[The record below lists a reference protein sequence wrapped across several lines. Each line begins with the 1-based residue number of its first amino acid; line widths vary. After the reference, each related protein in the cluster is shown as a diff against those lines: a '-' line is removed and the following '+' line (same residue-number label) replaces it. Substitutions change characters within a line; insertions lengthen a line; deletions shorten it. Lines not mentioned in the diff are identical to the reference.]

1 MHSPA
6 MIVITNH
13 IFELHAEAAA
23 NRQAKE
29 AKRTGSRSNGR
40 LAAALTSLRSL
51 LSSPV
56 EGPTALPKL
65 KDYPYRS

>member
-6 MIVITNH
+6 VVIITNH

-23 NRQAKE
+23 NRLAKE
-29 AKRTGSRSNGR
+29 AKRTESNSNGR
-40 LAAALTSLRSL
+40 IGAALTSLRSL
-51 LSSPV
+51 LSNPADSPN
-56 EGPTALPKL
+56 ALPTL